1 MLNNNEG
8 AEMLPHNNT
17 IMRTIEIQAYKFN
30 ELDEQTKLQVIEDN
44 IYINVEFDWWDC
56 TYETLRECGIKVNS
70 FDIGRR
76 QECEIEFYED
86 SFDVATNIVDTFG
99 EAMDIVKGS
108 KNFIKDRDALVKKYG
123 EGNDTDGYSVKME
136 LYDEFDEE
144 EADLAHEFQRELS
157 CEILTWLRQ
166 EYEHLTSEEAIIET
180 IEANDIEFTE
190 EGKLI

>member
-1 MLNNNEG
+1 
-8 AEMLPHNNT
+8 
-17 IMRTIEIQAYKFN
+17 MRTIEIEAYKFN

-44 IYINVEFDWWDC
+44 IHINVEHDWWDC

-144 EADLAHEFQRELS
+144 EADLTHEFQRELS
-157 CEILTWLRQ
+157 VEILHWLRD
-166 EYEHLTSEEAIIET
+166 EYEYLTSEEAIIET
-180 IEANDIEFTE
+180 IEANDIEFTK